1 MELFLVQFQG
11 RELNFIF
18 VGTVA
23 CHTHAVLKNIILVNL
38 QSPPILVLEDRSDGL
53 NSLIKW

>member
-1 MELFLVQFQG
+1 MELLLVQFQA

-23 CHTHAVLKNIILVNL
+23 CYTHAVLKNIISVNP
-38 QSPPILVLEDRSDGL
+38 QSPPILVLEDRSDSL